1 LVLVTHVRR
10 SLELVPK
17 AEGAQT
23 RDFSGL
29 VAKLGGSF
37 DRKTA
42 QIDDYDDFGGSF
54 FKRPAF

>member
-1 LVLVTHVRR
+1 
-10 SLELVPK
+10 
-17 AEGAQT
+17 
-23 RDFSGL
+23 